1 MDIVKGFPS
10 TMQDDYQLNISNII
24 KHAVRNADKQ
34 EIVCKV
40 GDTMFRH
47 TYADAYGRMMRFAN
61 ALKGLV
67 RSDDMR
73 GLLVGPLRSLPRR
86 PTVGWRVAR
95 PSFRSAS
102 VW

>member
-10 TMQDDYQLNISNII
+10 TMQDDYQLNISNLI

-40 GDTMFRH
+40 GDSMFRH

-61 ALKGLV
+61 ALKGLGIGIGGPD
-67 RSDDMR
+67 RR
-73 GLLVGPLRSLPRR
+73 YGLELLPEL
-86 PTVGWRVAR
+86 
-95 PSFRSAS
+95 
-102 VW
+102 